1 MNQENAIKLFQD
13 KKIRLKWDPDIEDYY
28 FSVIDVIAVL
38 TGSSNP
44 NRYWSDLKRKLKD
57 EENQPY
63 ENFVKLKLVSSD
75 GKKRLTDVAN
85 TKQLL
90 RIIQSVP
97 SPKAEPFKRWL
108 AQVGKERLDEIA
120 DPEQSIERA
129 VETYRK
135 KGHSEEW
142 ITQRLRSIE
151 TRKELTGEWNRVG
164 VKKGVEYAILQMR
177 SVNRGLI

>member
-28 FSVIDVIAVL
+28 FYVIDVIAVL

-97 SPKAEPFKRWL
+97 SSKAEPFKRWL
-108 AQVGKERLDEIA
+108 A
-120 DPEQSIERA
+120 
-129 VETYRK
+129 
-135 KGHSEEW
+135 
-142 ITQRLRSIE
+142 
-151 TRKELTGEWNRVG
+151 
-164 VKKGVEYAILQMR
+164 
-177 SVNRGLI
+177 